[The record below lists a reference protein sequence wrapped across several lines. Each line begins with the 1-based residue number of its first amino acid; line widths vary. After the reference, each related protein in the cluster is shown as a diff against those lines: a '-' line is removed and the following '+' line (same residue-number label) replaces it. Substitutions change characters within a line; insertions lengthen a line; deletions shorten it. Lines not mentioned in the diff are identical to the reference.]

1 MSAALHTLYAPQ
13 AGGRVLFS
21 RNGNRIIVSEPWDN
35 DEEDCAAI
43 QIDPAGMRVLAA
55 RLAALAD
62 KLVRK
67 DVKKAGSK

>member
-1 MSAALHTLYAPQ
+1 MSAALHTLYSPQ

-21 RNGNRIIVSEPWDN
+21 RNGNQIIVSEPWDN
-35 DEEDCAAI
+35 DEEDCAAF

-62 KLVRK
+62 KLEAEGVT
-67 DVKKAGSK
+67 A